1 MHYQNGKF
9 LKTSP
14 FRFFTDAEP
23 WRVNKHRK
31 IVLESASITR
41 AVTKKVVKH
50 VDGVDVNEC
59 LKLGGVYIFKV
70 PTGAGKTSKIAK
82 PAFYNALESDENVA
96 VIAPLIAICQ
106 NYVADARQATK
117 IPVQLYSDLTYE
129 NLDAPGLAT
138 TINSICKPHV
148 SHKLQGL
155 GLVIVEE
162 AQKTLDTLSESDDL
176 MRGRESIYR
185 KLLKVIGDSTTV
197 FLLDADANDSLV
209 DFCRE
214 AGREPV
220 VVEMPA
226 DHSDITAELVAE
238 QRLLEKVKR
247 ALSKNRRVVIAVDSK
262 AQAEALAEI
271 FKAKTGLMLLHAE
284 NKDKKRERFLR
295 SPNQYLKNVR
305 LLIYTPVM
313 GSSVSIEY
321 EHFDEHFGIFS
332 GVIPPLY
339 CVQMLRRDRTAKKF
353 TICVKG
359 SQFVP
364 SLETVSKNQHL
375 PIIHQIRVQNDYLRQ
390 SIATSLELTLEYLK
404 FDVVRNYGQLDKPVQ
419 PSMEVRAAKSELKKL
434 RVNQILHAQIID
446 LNLARKLKYRADL
459 SSAEIA
465 ARDAAFVR
473 DICGEVTRDAVEFW
487 LAGGE
492 FKIQLHRIMALT
504 EEMAVNLDGGVCS
517 VGHIFGDVDF
527 RLDGATF
534 EMARAL
540 LLRLYK
546 TGREFDETTALRV
559 LNGIRKSA
567 NWNRIGLIKMPRT
580 GSLSPKVAAQIACKI
595 YKKLGYSVRNN
606 AKSGGRVIVKDDSK
620 SLKYIKR
627 ALGNRFDDNFQ
638 DGANKSEA
646 LKTSATIK

>member
-1 MHYQNGKF
+1 MCHTYVHN
-9 LKTSP
+9 T
-14 FRFFTDAEP
+14 T
-23 WRVNKHRK
+23 
-31 IVLESASITR
+31 
-41 AVTKKVVKH
+41 
-50 VDGVDVNEC
+50 
-59 LKLGGVYIFKV
+59 
-70 PTGAGKTSKIAK
+70 
-82 PAFYNALESDENVA
+82 VA
-96 VIAPLIAICQ
+96 
-106 NYVADARQATK
+106 
-117 IPVQLYSDLTYE
+117 
-129 NLDAPGLAT
+129 
-138 TINSICKPHV
+138 
-148 SHKLQGL
+148 SHKLKDL
-155 GLVIVEE
+155 GLLIVEE
-162 AQKTLDTLSESDDL
+162 AQKALDTLSESDDL
-176 MRGRESIYR
+176 MRGRESLYR
-185 KLLKVIGDSTTV
+185 KLLEVVGDSKTV
-197 FLLDADANDSLV
+197 FLLDADANDTLI

-226 DHSDITAELVAE
+226 DHSDISAELVSE
-238 QRLLEKVKR
+238 QRLIEKVKS
-247 ALSKNRRVVIAVDSK
+247 ALSKNRRVAIAVDSR
-262 AQAEALAEI
+262 AQAEALAAI
-271 FKAKTGLMLLHAE
+271 FTSKTGLMLLHAE
-284 NKDKKRERFLR
+284 NKDKRRERFLR
-295 SPNQYLKNVR
+295 SPNQNLKNVR

-313 GSSVSIEY
+313 GSSVSIEK
-321 EHFDEHFGIFS
+321 EHFDEHFGVFS

-364 SLETVSKNQHL
+364 SLETVSNNHYL
-375 PIIHQIRVQNDYLRQ
+375 PIIHQIRAQNDYLRQ
-390 SIATSLELTLEYLK
+390 SIATSLELTLEHLK
-404 FDVVRNYGQLDKPVQ
+404 FEVLRNYGQLNKPVQ
-419 PSMEVRAAKSELKKL
+419 PSTEVRAAKSELKKL
-434 RVNQILHAQIID
+434 RVNQILQAEIID

-473 DICGEVTRDAVEFW
+473 DLCGEVTPDAVEFW
-487 LAGGE
+487 LGGGE
-492 FKIQLHRIMALT
+492 FKVQLHRIIALT

-527 RLDGATF
+527 RLDGANF

-595 YKKLGYSVRNN
+595 YRQLGYSVRNN
-606 AKSGGRVIVKDDSK
+606 AKSGGSVIVKEDSK

-627 ALGNRFDDNFQ
+627 ALGNRFDINFQ
-638 DGANKSEA
+638 DAADKFET
-646 LKTSATIK
+646 LKTLHKNK